1 VEFETVVRPIPQFD
15 PENPQMISQGPSVCV
30 FNKENPQEVLASW
43 LFAQF
48 LLTSDVQIAYAQT
61 EGYVP
66 VTTKAQNDASYQDYL
81 SRSGED
87 NETYYSV
94 KIDAA
99 KLLLAHTENTF
110 VTPVFNGSVSLRDAS
125 GQMIENVTKSV
136 RRKETVDEAY
146 IEKLF
151 GDMTSLY
158 RLDQHSEQGGD
169 GGKAELGELPVISA
183 VLLGSLAFAWVCICL
198 CAVTRLRKKVKK

>member
-1 VEFETVVRPIPQFD
+1 
-15 PENPQMISQGPSVCV
+15 M
-30 FNKENPQEVLASW
+30 
-43 LFAQF
+43 
-48 LLTSDVQIAYAQT
+48 T

-66 VTTKAQNDASYQDYL
+66 VTSKAQSDEVYQDYL

-99 KLLLAHTENTF
+99 KLLLAHTDDTF

-146 IEKLF
+146 MEKLF

-158 RLDQHSEQGGD
+158 RLDQRSEQRGD
-169 GGKAELGELPVISA
+169 GGKAELGELPGISA
-183 VLLGSLAFAWVCICL
+183 VLLGSLAFAWLCIFL
-198 CAVTRLRKKVKK
+198 CAVTRFTKKTKK

>member
-1 VEFETVVRPIPQFD
+1 MT
-15 PENPQMISQGPSVCV
+15 N
-30 FNKENPQEVLASW
+30 
-43 LFAQF
+43 
-48 LLTSDVQIAYAQT
+48 DVQIAYAQT

-94 KIDAA
+94 KIDAT
-99 KLLLAHTENTF
+99 KLLLTHTENTF

-125 GQMIENVTKSV
+125 GQMIENVTKSI
-136 RRKETVDEAY
+136 RRKETVDQAY
-146 IEKLF
+146 MEKLF

-158 RLDQHSEQGGD
+158 RLDQRSEQSTD
-169 GGKAELGELPVISA
+169 GGKAELGELPALSA
-183 VLLGSLAFAWVCICL
+183 VLLGSLA
-198 CAVTRLRKKVKK
+198 VTWLGILFGALARFIKKAKK